1 MKLTII
7 SPHCCYTGTIW

>member
-7 SPHCCYTGTIW
+7 SPHCCKKNTIW

>member
-7 SPHCCYTGTIW
+7 SPHCCYAYTIW